1 MAPATPAA
9 PASLLAQALNIFK
22 TKSKEDKHEQDLMFV
37 SSGLALIVEAKASK
51 RHEPKRDPDK
61 AYATIVNNFEEVIQ
75 KGYDQCYR
83 IKSKFI
89 SKETINI
96 FSDAKLTRH
105 VIDIRVVVLCYQ

>member
-1 MAPATPAA
+1 
-9 PASLLAQALNIFK
+9 
-22 TKSKEDKHEQDLMFV
+22 MFV